1 MIYWLFY
8 AYAEHILYIIKFHES
23 CNIWRAFVCGGDTHI
38 HTISTRMVVMDEIN
52 IKYKFFVEITSEGR
66 EICIRICCVIHAM
79 FEPHHTQHLRLVEKF
94 TKKDYFGAFFLNL
107 GTI

>member
-23 CNIWRAFVCGGDTHI
+23 CNIWRSFECGWGHTYA

-52 IKYKFFVEITSEGR
+52 IKYKFFFVKITSEGR

-79 FEPHHTQHLRLVEKF
+79 FKPHHEQHMRKVE
-94 TKKDYFGAFFLNL
+94 DIWN
-107 GTI
+107 